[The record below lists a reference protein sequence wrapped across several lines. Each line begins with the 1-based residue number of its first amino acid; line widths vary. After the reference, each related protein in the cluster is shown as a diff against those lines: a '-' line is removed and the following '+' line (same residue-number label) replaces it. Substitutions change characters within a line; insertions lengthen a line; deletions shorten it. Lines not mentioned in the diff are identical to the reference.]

1 VEQSGE
7 EGDVYAM
14 IAYIKSEDK
23 KGKERKGRKGGE
35 NGCFFLERF

>member
-23 KGKERKGRKGGE
+23 KGKEKKKRGGK

>member
-1 VEQSGE
+1 MEQSGE

-23 KGKERKGRKGGE
+23 KGKGKEEKEGKMAVFLRKIFK
-35 NGCFFLERF
+35 